1 MLSASESSAQS
12 RVILITGASSGIGQA
27 CGRHLAT
34 RGWRVFGTQRAEPSG
49 NPVHGI
55 EMISM
60 NVDDDQSV
68 AAGVARVVER
78 TGRLDAVVNNAGYA
92 AAGAIEDTSI
102 AEAKAQFET
111 NFFGVLRVCR
121 AVLPVL
127 RSQGGGYLV
136 NISSLAGTFGMP
148 YAGMYSAS
156 KHAVEGLSESLRF
169 EVSRFD
175 IKVVMIEPGD
185 FNTGMTQRRRVTAES
200 ATNPAYQEA
209 FARSLDKQNRDE
221 TTAPTPESI
230 GRLLERILN
239 DPRPKLRY
247 PIGMPSQTMV
257 GPLRRFL
264 PQRAFEWLGFKLLE
278 T

>member
-1 MLSASESSAQS
+1 MPTAPESSAQP
-12 RVILITGASSGIGQA
+12 RVILITGTSSGIGQA
-27 CGRHLAT
+27 CARHLAA

-49 NPVHGI
+49 TPVDGVEI
-55 EMISM
+55 VSM
-60 NVDDDQSV
+60 DVDDDASV

-92 AAGAIEDTSI
+92 AAGAVEDTSI

-121 AVLPVL
+121 AVLPIL

-156 KHAVEGLSESLRF
+156 KHAIEGLSESLRF
-169 EVSRFD
+169 EVSRFG

-185 FNTGMTQRRRVTAES
+185 FNTGMTQRRRVAAES
-200 ATNPAYQEA
+200 TTNPAYREA
-209 FARSLDKQNRDE
+209 FARALDKQNRDE

-230 GRLLERILN
+230 ARLLERILN

-247 PIGMPSQTMV
+247 PIGMASQTMV

>member
-1 MLSASESSAQS
+1 MPSAPKSPSQQ
-12 RVILITGASSGIGQA
+12 RVILITGTSSGIGQA
-27 CGRHLAT
+27 CARRLAA

-49 NPVHGI
+49 TPVDGI
-55 EMISM
+55 ETISM
-60 NVDDDQSV
+60 DVDDDASV

-92 AAGAIEDTSI
+92 AAGAVEDTSI

-121 AVLPVL
+121 AVLPIF
-127 RSQGGGYLV
+127 RSQRGGYLV

-156 KHAVEGLSESLRF
+156 KHAIEGLSESLRF
-169 EVSRFD
+169 EVKRFG

-185 FNTGMTQRRRVTAES
+185 FNTGMTQRRRVAAES
-200 ATNPAYQEA
+200 AINPAYREA
-209 FARSLDKQNRDE
+209 FARALDKQNRDE

-230 GRLLERILN
+230 AILLERILN
-239 DPRPKLRY
+239 DPHPKLRY
-247 PIGMPSQTMV
+247 PIGMASQTMV

>member
-1 MLSASESSAQS
+1 MPSAPKSPSQQ
-12 RVILITGASSGIGQA
+12 RVILITGTSSGIGQA
-27 CGRHLAT
+27 CARRLAA

-49 NPVHGI
+49 APVDGV
-55 EMISM
+55 ELISM
-60 NVDDDQSV
+60 DVDDDASV

-92 AAGAIEDTSI
+92 AAGAVEDTTI
-102 AEAKAQFET
+102 EEAKAQFET

-121 AVLPVL
+121 AVLPIF
-127 RSQGGGYLV
+127 RSQRDGYLV

-156 KHAVEGLSESLRF
+156 KHAIEGLSESLRF
-169 EVSRFD
+169 EVKRFG

-185 FNTGMTQRRRVTAES
+185 FNTGMTQRRRVAAES
-200 ATNPAYQEA
+200 AINPAYREA
-209 FARSLDKQNRDE
+209 FARALDKQNRDE

-230 GRLLERILN
+230 AILLERILN

-247 PIGMPSQTMV
+247 PIGMASQTMV